1 MRARQARK
9 PGRVKLV
16 FDDGSVKYA
25 TMERAD
31 EPIVEGDPLNPFTL
45 LKDETAASYGHG
57 KEAVPDTIFRDILA
71 MIQAIGRNQA
81 RVTMKFTTS
90 NGTPIVDTIVYG
102 LLNEAGEAN
111 KVLTDDRGTA
121 VGYVNVGAAAIGLKG
136 FADIEDN
143 VKTFTAGAGQFY
155 TFSVTNVVLRPFV
168 RILQSGTYMFSGM
181 VTRVDGTAVGGGGG
195 GAGAHQNVA
204 GAGGGGGYC
213 TVTENLPVTLNTAY
227 LAVIGAGGRGGTGS
241 ANAGTPGTDGGGSY
255 FGSESLL
262 SANGG
267 KGGPYQDFPASGF
280 GGAGNGNGGSQ
291 NQNGA
296 PDDKNGKDG
305 MTPGYYDASRTV
317 KYGGGGGAGR
327 DAGSA
332 DEGRGGA
339 DYGAAGGE
347 YTSSPPEPAEDNSGG
362 GGGGGCMDQTGSR
375 GRYGNGGDGG
385 SGIIVL
391 RMTHKEA

>member
-9 PGRVKLV
+9 PGRVKLA

-81 RVTMKFTTS
+81 RVTTKFTTS
-90 NGTPIVDTIVYG
+90 GGVPIANTLVYG

-111 KVLTDDRGTA
+111 KVLTNDQGVA
-121 VGYVNVGAAAIGLKG
+121 VGYVNAGSVTVGLKG

-143 VKTFTAGAGQFY
+143 VKTFTALAGQLY
-155 TFSVTNVVLRPFV
+155 NFSVTNVVLRPFV

-195 GAGAHQNVA
+195 GAGAQEDA
-204 GAGGGGGYC
+204 SGAGGGGGYC
-213 TVTENLPVTLNTAY
+213 TVKENLQFTPNAAY
-227 LAVIGAGGRGGTGS
+227 SAVIGAGGKGS
-241 ANAGTPGTDGGGSY
+241 SGARYGNPGEDGSESY
-255 FGSESLL
+255 FGSREML

-267 KGGPYQDFPASGF
+267 KGAPKQDNFTGGKF
-280 GGAGNGNGGSQ
+280 GAGNGNGGSS
-291 NQNGA
+291 GSSGE
-296 PDDKNGKDG
+296 PNGKDG
-305 MTPGYYDASRTV
+305 TVLGYYDASRSV
-317 KYGGGGGAGR
+317 RYGGGGGAGKER
-327 DAGSA
+327 DNVSSL
-332 DEGRGGA
+332 GRGGA
-339 DYGAAGGE
+339 DYGADGSGRWSERPA
-347 YTSSPPEPAEDNSGG
+347 PAEDNSGG
-362 GGGGGCMDQTGSR
+362 GGGGGALMGSS
-375 GRYGNGGDGG
+375 YGGGGNGG

-391 RMTHKEA
+391 RMTHKGV